1 MTYVVTDSSTQH
13 GLDTPSGFA
22 TPHRFPQESKTS
34 VDFFKMVE
42 LLYPT
47 GRAWNLPE
55 GGLFRAFHSAINL
68 SLLQVALD
76 AAATLDD
83 TFPDNANFDAGDC
96 TLWENRFGIEYN
108 AALTT
113 AQRRTNIYNF
123 MAFPQNILGR
133 QSPGYN
139 EYSLQ
144 QAGFDVH
151 IYENIFFDMSGNLIQ
166 KTPQQV
172 LGTVTETTQLRYISP
187 QTQLGANT
195 QLGGV
200 SFSVVANEETFENY
214 SPGGI
219 LWPTFFIAGSAIN
232 VPASIS
238 QYRQTEFRRAVL
250 KVKPA
255 HTVAFLIVNF
265 V

>member
-1 MTYVVTDSSTQH
+1 MYQITDDSTQH
-13 GLDTPSGFA
+13 GLLTPHGIG
-22 TPHRFPQESKTS
+22 TPHRFPQESKTPT
-34 VDFFKMVE
+34 DFFRMVE

-55 GGLFRAFHSAINL
+55 SGTFRAFHSAINL
-68 SLLQVALD
+68 SLLQMALD
-76 AAATLDD
+76 ASATLDD
-83 TFPDNANFDAGDC
+83 TFPDNVNFDADDC

-108 AALTT
+108 PALTT

-133 QSPGYN
+133 QAPGYI
-139 EYSLQ
+139 EYTLR
-144 QAGFDVH
+144 QAGFNVFV
-151 IYENIFFDMSGNLIQ
+151 YENIFFDDSGNLYQ
-166 KTPQQV
+166 KTPAQV
-172 LGTVTETTQLRYISP
+172 LGTVTQTTQLRNIAP

-200 SFSVVANEETFENY
+200 SYNIVANNEEAENY

-219 LWPTFFIAGSAIN
+219 LWPTFFIAGSSISTSAN
-232 VPASIS
+232 IS
-238 QYRQTEFRRAVL
+238 QYRQKEFRRAIL

-265 V
+265 I